1 MLVYTAILVLIVRRA
16 GHQPGAA
23 HARSRSTWCATAA
36 SLARLVDDGQ
46 IENVYRLQVMNA
58 TEQPQRYRVAVKGL
72 PGIALDGADTRRGA
86 ARRRRA
92 GCRWR
97 CACRRRRPQPAGAG
111 AHPIEFEIERLS
123 QEPDAAPARAVEKST
138 FVVPR

>member
-1 MLVYTAILVLIVRRA
+1 MATSLALRTPVPVDVVRDR
-16 GHQPGAA
+16 G
-23 HARSRSTWCATAA
+23 

-58 TEQPQRYRVAVKGL
+58 TEQPQRYRVAVEGL
-72 PGIALDGADTRRGA
+72 PGVALDGADTLEVA
-86 ARRRRA
+86 AGRRRA

-97 CACRRRRPQPAGAG
+97 CACRRRRRPPPAAARTPSNSPQ
-111 AHPIEFEIERLS
+111 RLEDS
-123 QEPDAAPARAVEKST
+123 AADAPRTVVEKST